1 MLTVRP
7 LLDHDVESSTQIHL
21 EVLHM
26 EFLARCGRR
35 FIGHYHRAW
44 LASPHGLALA
54 CVDGDGRLLG
64 VVLAA
69 LDPPMHF
76 RSMVRHHGLRL
87 AFSLLGHAVA
97 NPAFAKTLI
106 ATRAVRYSRGL
117 ARMLVAQ
124 LHPGQRAATA
134 TDAQARV
141 GEVTHVMVSAQAQG
155 RGVGR
160 ALLAEVRRQAARA
173 GLSELVLVTPP
184 GLDAAGF
191 YEHMGWKRDGQ
202 VTSRSG
208 ETFLAYRLPLD
219 DPGGGVTEEV

>member
-7 LLDHDVESSTQIHL
+7 LVESDVDSSSQIHL

-44 LASPHGLALA
+44 VGSPHGLALA

-64 VVLAA
+64 VALAA
-69 LDPPMHF
+69 FDPPRHF
-76 RSMVRHHGLRL
+76 RSMVRHHGLQL
-87 AFSLLGHAVA
+87 ASSLLGQAIAHPTFGKA
-97 NPAFAKTLI
+97 LI
-106 ATRAVRYSRGL
+106 STRAVRYSRGL
-117 ARMLVAQ
+117 ARMLVSQ
-124 LHPGQRAATA
+124 LHPGQGTAAA
-134 TDAQARV
+134 TDARSKV

-160 ALLAEVRRQAARA
+160 ALLVEIRRRAVRA

-184 GLDAAGF
+184 GLDAMGF
-191 YEHMGWKRDGQ
+191 YEHMGWRREGQ
-202 VTSRSG
+202 LTSRSG

-219 DPGGGVTEEV
+219 DPGGSGVEDC

>member
-7 LLDHDVESSTQIHL
+7 LVDSDVGSSSQIHM

-35 FIGHYHRAW
+35 FICHYHRAW
-44 LASPHGLALA
+44 VASPHGLALA

-76 RSMVRHHGLRL
+76 RSMVRHHGPQL
-87 AFSLLGHAVA
+87 ASSLLGHAVA
-97 NPAFAKTLI
+97 HPSFGKALI
-106 ATRAVRYSRGL
+106 ATRAARYSRGL
-117 ARMLVAQ
+117 ARMIVAQ
-124 LHPGQRAATA
+124 LHPAQRAAAA
-134 TDAQARV
+134 TEARSRV
-141 GEVTHVMVSAQAQG
+141 GEVTHVMVSEQAQG

-160 ALLAEVRRQAARA
+160 ALLVEVRRQAARA

-184 GLDAAGF
+184 GLDATGF
-191 YEHMGWKRDGQ
+191 YEHMGWERNGQ
-202 VTSRSG
+202 LTSRSG
-208 ETFLAYRLPLD
+208 ETFLAYRLALD
-219 DPGGGVTEEV
+219 DPGGRPVEEV